1 MCTVYIYKERDR
13 FIIATFPM
21 TSKHFVKRPASISF
35 QNQQDLAGSLVSIF
49 WNVVGKSE
57 GHLTQVTCTS
67 RSRNSKLQFLSTPG
81 LVGWP
86 EVEKAIPLW
95 LQFSRCQLFV
105 NTLATCW
112 KKTWNTQIPIC
123 VLHGPDLDVLY
134 FVCDLAGMGPL
145 CQPAK
150 AGHMRSLPGQL
161 PQTQHNMAQ
170 CSPSWQIMRP
180 KTEKMSNIEIS
191 HNI

>member
-1 MCTVYIYKERDR
+1 MCVYIYSLSVCLCLRSSPARSPSIRLGSADITHYYTLISYNVYSIYIYIKREIDSLSPHSHD
-13 FIIATFPM
+13 FQAFCQ
-21 TSKHFVKRPASISF
+21 RPASISF

-123 VLHGPDLDVLY
+123 VLHGP
-134 FVCDLAGMGPL
+134 
-145 CQPAK
+145 
-150 AGHMRSLPGQL
+150 
-161 PQTQHNMAQ
+161 
-170 CSPSWQIMRP
+170 I
-180 KTEKMSNIEIS
+180 
-191 HNI
+191 